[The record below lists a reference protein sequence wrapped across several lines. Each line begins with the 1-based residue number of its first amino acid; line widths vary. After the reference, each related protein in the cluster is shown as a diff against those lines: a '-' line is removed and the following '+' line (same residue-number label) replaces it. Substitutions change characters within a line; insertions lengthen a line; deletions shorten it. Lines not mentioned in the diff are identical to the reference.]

1 VKLKVS
7 KVWIVGLAALVVVCA
22 ANHVEYAWRSRAAA
36 APAAPTFSVV
46 VKQEEGTV
54 GHRTVGVAEGSLPDQ
69 AEARVLRFST
79 LAAWNY
85 DREKNSPCPPEIV
98 ALAGSRVTVVGF
110 MYPLETGSLVKTFC
124 LLRSTQTC
132 CYGPRPQYNQYLLVE
147 MREPVKFE
155 RLAPVVVEGKFSA
168 EAHPEDGYIYHL
180 AGTSARAADG
190 EPIEIDAA
198 RAAKA
203 AGLKLLDFAWLET
216 MRPAKDGARG
226 QTPPELAALD
236 GQRVVIEGYCVGQTK
251 TAPVG
256 IIVGKNWWDGVAKGT
271 PPDLY
276 NALKV
281 FPASDNEFPSR
292 WQDRAVFTGTL
303 HVTADPKDWPA
314 QGVVNV
320 QGAVKGVPGQGP
332 KPSMAGTSGPYLPL
346 SIELLWFGALVMA
359 AAVRTFA
366 RSARST
372 RGSTR
377 EKERTE
383 T

>member
-7 KVWIVGLAALVVVCA
+7 KMWLVGLAALVAVCA
-22 ANHVEYAWRSRAAA
+22 ANHIEYAWRSRAAA
-36 APAAPTFSVV
+36 SPAAAKLSVV
-46 VKQEEGTV
+46 VKQEEGTI

-69 AEARVLRFST
+69 ADARVLRFST

-85 DREKNSPCPPEIV
+85 DREKNPPCPPEIA
-98 ALAGSRVTVVGF
+98 ALAGSQVNVVGF
-110 MYPLETGSLVKTFC
+110 MYPLETGSRVKTFC

-155 RLAPVVVEGKFSA
+155 RLAPVVVEGKFLA
-168 EAHPEDGYIYHL
+168 EAHPDDGYIYHL
-180 AGTSARAADG
+180 DGTAARAADG
-190 EPIEIDAA
+190 EPVEIDAA
-198 RAAKA
+198 QAAKA

-226 QTPPELAALD
+226 QAPPELAALD
-236 GQRVVIEGYCVGQTK
+236 GQHVVVEGYCVGQTK
-251 TAPVG
+251 GTPVG

-281 FPASDNEFPSR
+281 FPASDSEFPSR

-314 QGVVNV
+314 CGVVSIE
-320 QGAVKGVPGQGP
+320 GAVKGVPGQGP
-332 KPSMAGTSGPYLPL
+332 KSSAGGPVGPYLPL
-346 SIELLWFGALVMA
+346 SIELIWLGAFVTA
-359 AAVRTFA
+359 AAVHA
-366 RSARST
+366 SLRSARST
-372 RGSTR
+372 GSTTR
-377 EKERTE
+377 EKGRTE
-383 T
+383 R

>member
-1 VKLKVS
+1 VKLRINKL
-7 KVWIVGLAALVVVCA
+7 WFIGLAALVVVFA
-22 ANHVEYAWRSRAAA
+22 ANHVEYARRSRAAGAQA
-36 APAAPTFSVV
+36 APQFSVV

-54 GHRTVGVAEGSLPDQ
+54 GHRTVGVAEGILPDQ

-85 DREKNSPCPPEIV
+85 DREKNPPCPPEIA
-98 ALAGSRVTVVGF
+98 ALGGSQVTVVGF
-110 MYPLETGSLVKTFC
+110 MYPLETGSQVKTFC

-155 RLAPVVVEGKFSA
+155 RLAPVVVEGKFLA

-180 AGTSARAADG
+180 AGTAAHAADG
-190 EPIEIDAA
+190 EPVEIDAA
-198 RAAKA
+198 QAAKA
-203 AGLKLLDFAWLET
+203 AGLKLLDFAWLEA
-216 MRPAKDGARG
+216 MRPGQDGARPAA
-226 QTPPELAALD
+226 PPELAALD
-236 GQRVVIEGYCVGQTK
+236 GQRVVVEGYCVGQTRS
-251 TAPVG
+251 TPVG

-320 QGAVKGVPGQGP
+320 QNAVKGVPGQGP
-332 KPSMAGTSGPYLPL
+332 KP
-346 SIELLWFGALVMA
+346 A
-359 AAVRTFA
+359 AAGPRLPVLVELILLGGYIAAAAIHASLRPAT
-366 RSARST
+366 SAGGT
-372 RGSTR
+372 PR
-377 EKERTE
+377 EKGRT
-383 T
+383 